1 MKALKS
7 LTCSNHQSSARV
19 VDGKLVL
26 SFPHA
31 ITPVVW
37 QMDLTQVKA
46 SALEVHEDKTT
57 GVATLVLKTPGGS
70 NTDVAPFEKKSQAVE
85 ALMAVSRALESAQ
98 GQIRV
103 VAAGEAATYAQAPRK
118 PFSPGKWIAAV
129 LALFMLFI
137 LFNIWGSNLPQ
148 RPSSVESASS
158 ADPSAPRPEAEAGVP
173 LSADDFLNNN
183 Q

>member
-1 MKALKS
+1 MKYALKS
-7 LTCSNHQSSARV
+7 LSCSNHQASARV

-46 SALEVHEDKTT
+46 SALEVHENKDT

-70 NTDVAPFEKKSQAVE
+70 GSDVAPFEKKSQAVE
-85 ALMAVSRALESAQ
+85 ALMAVSRALENAQ
-98 GQIRV
+98 GQIRP
-103 VAAGEAATYAQAPRK
+103 AAVETMAPAHTRQ
-118 PFSPGKWIAAV
+118 PFSPGKWIAAI
-129 LALFMLFI
+129 LALFMIFI

-148 RPSSVESASS
+148 PSMVAGETSGGLA
-158 ADPSAPRPEAEAGVP
+158 AQAPAAEAGVP

-183 Q
+183 SQ

>member
-7 LTCSNHQSSARV
+7 LSSSNNQSSARV

-37 QMDLTQVKA
+37 QMDLTQAKS
-46 SALEVHEDKTT
+46 SALEVHENKDT
-57 GVATLVLKTPGGS
+57 GVATLVLKTPGSGS
-70 NTDVAPFEKKSQAVE
+70 TDVAPFEKKSQAVE
-85 ALMAVSRALESAQ
+85 ALMAVSRALESAH
-98 GQIRV
+98 GQIRAGMAETV
-103 VAAGEAATYAQAPRK
+103 VTARPPA

-137 LFNIWGSNLPQ
+137 LFNIWGANLP
-148 RPSSVESASS
+148 RSPSTVEN
-158 ADPSAPRPEAEAGVP
+158 PAEFGAGQVQDQAGVP
-173 LSADDFLNNN
+173 LSADEFLTNTPAP
-183 Q
+183 